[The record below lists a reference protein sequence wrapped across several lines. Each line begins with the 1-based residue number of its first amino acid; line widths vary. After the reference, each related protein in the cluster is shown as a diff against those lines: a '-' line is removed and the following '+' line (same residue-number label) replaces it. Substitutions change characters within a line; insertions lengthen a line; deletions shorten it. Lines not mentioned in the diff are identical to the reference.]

1 MQPAPGK
8 APGGDPPEA
17 SLAIERFL
25 KASKKPVLMEA
36 GEKPFAVSPETFVI
50 TIRGT
55 WVVLECWDAR
65 RNLSRRVTGVKSE
78 KPGRLELD
86 VERFGQKDGTLTL
99 ADLARGSNQ
108 HLEKKGERLQYREH
122 FRESLYRQFP
132 DWRVSAISSEQDLHN
147 SFSPVYPRA
156 FLRRGNTGL
165 AAIGAPADKGNA
177 EAALSFG
184 LIWLDYLRRR
194 EPRVTLEGLVLFVPA
209 GHEHALCQRVRFL
222 NTEVAQYAVFVHS
235 GAAAN
240 ETQPYEQ
247 QVDPNDYTNL
257 DTRLDAGTQERTRF
271 SSRQHFSPP
280 NAEVVL
286 ESKIRAQIEEIDA
299 TLLPNP
305 VYGQIPQFAGPDRG
319 RMDLLA
325 VDRDGRLAVLEL
337 KVDQEIHLPLQA
349 LDYWMRVKWHL
360 DRGEF
365 AARGFFPGIALSKAV
380 PRILLVAPAMEF
392 HPTNETVLRYLK
404 PEIPVERIGIGV
416 EWRREL
422 KVVYRPPVS
431 LWPSP
436 FFDKSSKP

>member
-1 MQPAPGK
+1 
-8 APGGDPPEA
+8 
-17 SLAIERFL
+17 
-25 KASKKPVLMEA
+25 MEA
-36 GEKPFAVSPETFVI
+36 GEKPFAVSRETFVV
-50 TIRGT
+50 TLRGN
-55 WVVLECWDAR
+55 WVVIECWDAR
-65 RNLSRRVTGVKSE
+65 RNLSRRVTGIKLE
-78 KPGRLELD
+78 KPGRLELE

-108 HLEKKGERLQYREH
+108 HLAKKGERLKYREQ

-132 DWRVSAISSEQDLHN
+132 DWRVSAVSAEQDLHN
-147 SFSPVYPRA
+147 SFSPGYPRA

-165 AAIGAPADKGNA
+165 AAIGAPAVEEGTSKGNA

-194 EPRVTLEGLVLFVPA
+194 EPRVAVEGLVLLVPA
-209 GHEHALCQRVRFL
+209 GHEHALCQRVRLL
-222 NTEVAQYAVFVHS
+222 NENVAKYAVFVHEGGS
-235 GAAAN
+235 IG
-240 ETQPYEQ
+240 QPNEQ

-257 DTRLDAGTQERTRF
+257 DTRLEAGTQERTRF
-271 SSRQHFSPP
+271 SSREHFSPP
-280 NAEVVL
+280 DAEVVL
-286 ESKIRAQIEEIDA
+286 ESKIRANIEEIDA

-305 VYGQIPQFAGPDRG
+305 VYGQIPHFAGADRG

-337 KVDQEIHLPLQA
+337 KVDQDIHLPLQA

-365 AARGFFPGIALSKAV
+365 AARGFFPGITLSNEL

-404 PEIPVERIGIGV
+404 PEIPIERMGIGI

-436 FFDKSSKP
+436 FSDKSSKP